1 MENSVKNLVAHTEGY
16 EALIEYLASNLTLF
30 EGASAS
36 DQGVTIEE
44 VVTDLIAT
52 QLMAV
57 FSQNP
62 DIEQDIR
69 FQLMQEADSVMADL
83 HQVLEGV
90 WLREP
95 TNEQINF
102 LEDFISLVKNLF
114 DSAIAKL
121 S

>member
-1 MENSVKNLVAHTEGY
+1 MENFVAHTEGY
-16 EALIEYLASNLTLF
+16 EALIEYLASNLILF
-30 EGASAS
+30 EGASAQ
-36 DQGVTIEE
+36 DQGITVEE
-44 VVTDLIAT
+44 VVMDLIAT

-62 DIEQDIR
+62 DIEQDTR

-114 DSAIAKL
+114 DSAIARL

>member
-1 MENSVKNLVAHTEGY
+1 MSVFAFIVKRFRV
-16 EALIEYLASNLTLF
+16 F
-30 EGASAS
+30 
-36 DQGVTIEE
+36 VRRF
-44 VVTDLIAT
+44 T